1 MYALL
6 LFYVIIIIYFCQFL
20 YIALRLLLILSVNS
34 GSTDRYYIFYPFQRV
49 SSHTPYSNDI
59 KAIF

>member
-1 MYALL
+1 MFTQDLMYALL

-34 GSTDRYYIFYPFQRV
+34 GSTDRYYIFG
-49 SSHTPYSNDI
+49 
-59 KAIF
+59 